1 MKAFQFNLRV
11 ILGLA
16 VLALGA
22 HNAVANSD
30 IDIVAAPKL
39 GPAQTAIEAK
49 EYGKAIGLL
58 KEIARSEPK
67 NADVQNLLGYS
78 HRKLQKYDLA
88 LKYYQQALAIMPDHR
103 GANEYLGEL
112 YLETG
117 QLDKAEERLR
127 VLDKACFWGCKEYGD
142 LKADI
147 ESYKKKSNGP
157 TPSR

>member
-1 MKAFQFNLRV
+1 MKAFHLNLRA
-11 ILGLA
+11 IFGLA
-16 VLALGA
+16 VLAFGA

-39 GPAQTAIEAK
+39 RPAQAAIEAK

-67 NADVQNLLGYS
+67 NADVQNLLGFS

-88 LKYYQQALAIMPDHR
+88 LKYYQQALAIQPDHR

-127 VLDKACFWGCKEYGD
+127 VLDKACFWGCKEYDD